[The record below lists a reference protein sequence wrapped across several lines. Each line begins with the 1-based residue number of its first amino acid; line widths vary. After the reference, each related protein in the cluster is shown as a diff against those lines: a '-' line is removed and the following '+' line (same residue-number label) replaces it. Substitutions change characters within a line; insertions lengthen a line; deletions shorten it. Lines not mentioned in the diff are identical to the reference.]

1 MRQDMRHDL
10 TVCGLFT
17 ASGLSK
23 IPEAS
28 VSGIDTQKHQIKNEI
43 LQMYDQ
49 LRAIGIH
56 EHARDFWR
64 IRARKQQQQLLLDR
78 ELHEHTALKQYMLW
92 HNQLGVRLPSFMR
105 GGDTCLTNF
114 IARKRAQPVT
124 TK

>member
-1 MRQDMRHDL
+1 MRHEL
-10 TVCGLFT
+10 TACGLFT

-23 IPEAS
+23 IPEES
-28 VSGIDTQKHQIKNEI
+28 VLKIDTQKHKIKNER
-43 LQMYDQ
+43 LDMYDQ

-64 IRARKQQQQLLLDR
+64 IRAGKQQQQLVLDR

-105 GGDTCLTNF
+105 GGDTCLTNN
-114 IARKRAQPVT
+114 IVRKRAEPMT
-124 TK
+124 RK